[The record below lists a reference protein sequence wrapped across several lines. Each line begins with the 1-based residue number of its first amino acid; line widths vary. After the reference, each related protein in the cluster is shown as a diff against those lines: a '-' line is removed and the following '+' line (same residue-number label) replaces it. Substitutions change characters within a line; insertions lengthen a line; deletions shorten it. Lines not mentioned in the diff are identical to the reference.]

1 MSAVRNF
8 VAVPFFDRVPP
19 RVTDVVLLTFDN
31 IVERAQTV
39 REAYHFFS
47 NSVKKRGCEGPTHAE
62 FADWHERVKNGLIE
76 RPHSSAALGIDASAV
91 TPYEPQAKGPEERR
105 LLKAV
110 ESISSRAIPGV
121 RSPSSEAAAPQT
133 ADPVDPSIKRLCHA
147 RAIVAAAH
155 QLNQVKLAAGH
166 CSSSIP
172 VDDTIVAEAL
182 RELLEADGDSIF
194 NDPVSKA
201 LDAAIALLLDRP
213 SQEMEHRLLDILTM
227 DMQVELCSA
236 LTKRDQAAHA

>member
-1 MSAVRNF
+1 MSAVRNY

-76 RPHSSAALGIDASAV
+76 RPHSSASLGIDASAV
-91 TPYEPQAKGPEERR
+91 NPYEPQAKGPEERR
-105 LLKAV
+105 LLKAI
-110 ESISSRAIPGV
+110 ENISEKAIHGV
-121 RSPSSEAAAPQT
+121 RHPSSGVAATKIP
-133 ADPVDPSIKRLCHA
+133 DPVDASADRLSHA

-155 QLNQVKLAAGH
+155 HLNQVKLAAGH
-166 CSSSIP
+166 YPSSIP
-172 VDDTIVAEAL
+172 VEDTIVAEAL
-182 RELLEADGDSIF
+182 REVLEADGDSVF
-194 NDPVSKA
+194 ANPTTRA
-201 LDAAIALLLDRP
+201 LDAATALLIERA
-213 SQEMEHRLLDILTM
+213 SEEQEHRLLDILTM
-227 DMQVELCSA
+227 DMQVELCRKLVTTGSA
-236 LTKRDQAAHA
+236 